1 MLPALPRRNA
11 QHRLL
16 FLAHDEHAAELAP
29 ATREAG
35 RAPCQQGTST
45 TSVMW
50 SKVYTTALRSIS
62 VELAPWLEAS
72 MGQQPA
78 AVSYHS
84 GSLHRQPGADGSHCA
99 PRNIYF
105 FFSRK
110 TKTSPWW
117 GKLWRAQQ
125 MRPLDWLSHTAFPF
139 YFQAFSIPK
148 AICHRGITHTSRK
161 YLGMYVCIYI
171 CMCVYIYV
179 CAYTHTL

>member
-29 ATREAG
+29 AAREAG

-72 MGQQPA
+72 TGQQPT
-78 AVSYHS
+78 AVCYHS
-84 GSLHRQPGADGSHCA
+84 GSLHRQPGADGSHRA
-99 PRNIYF
+99 PRNIF
-105 FFSRK
+105 FFPGRQRQAPDEASCEELSK
-110 TKTSPWW
+110 WD
-117 GKLWRAQQ
+117 LWTGFPIQH
-125 MRPLDWLSHTAFPF
+125 SHFTFKPSVLLRQYATGVLPTP
-139 YFQAFSIPK
+139 QENI
-148 AICHRGITHTSRK
+148 
-161 YLGMYVCIYI
+161 
-171 CMCVYIYV
+171 
-179 CAYTHTL
+179 

>member
-105 FFSRK
+105 FFFQEDKDKPLVRQAVKSSANE
-110 TKTSPWW
+110 TS
-117 GKLWRAQQ
+117 GL
-125 MRPLDWLSHTAFPF
+125 AFP
-139 YFQAFSIPK
+139 YSIP
-148 AICHRGITHTSRK
+148 ILLSSLQ
-161 YLGMYVCIYI
+161 YP
-171 CMCVYIYV
+171 
-179 CAYTHTL
+179 

>member
-1 MLPALPRRNA
+1 MPSIACYFWPMMSTLRSSLLPQEKPDVP
-11 QHRLL
+11 
-16 FLAHDEHAAELAP
+16 LASKGLAP
-29 ATREAG
+29 LLSCEAKFIQQHLDPFLWNLLRGWKPAWVNNPQQFPIIVDPFTDSPGLMDPTVLLATF
-35 RAPCQQGTST
+35 
-45 TSVMW
+45 
-50 SKVYTTALRSIS
+50 I
-62 VELAPWLEAS
+62 
-72 MGQQPA
+72 
-78 AVSYHS
+78 
-84 GSLHRQPGADGSHCA
+84 
-99 PRNIYF
+99 F

-171 CMCVYIYV
+171 CML
-179 CAYTHTL
+179 T